1 MRFPYGIADF
11 RAISNEGY
19 FYVDRTDRIP
29 LIEDAGKQLLFLRP
43 RRFGKSLWLSVLEN
57 YYDLARADD
66 FERLFGGLKIGQ
78 NPTPLHNRYF
88 VMRWDFSIVDPGGDL
103 NAIRRSLFNY
113 INICIKD
120 MVARYSHWLE
130 GRMVDINPD
139 DGLASFQSLLSVI
152 DQTPYKLYLL
162 IDEYDNFANEVM
174 ISRLHGA
181 NRYEELV
188 EGEGIIKT
196 LFKGVKSG
204 ASGKGIDR
212 VFITGVSPVVLSD
225 ITSGYNVA
233 EDLSQRPRF
242 HDLCGFSAS
251 ELQAALEMVAIAH
264 GLDAAQVETAL
275 NLMRDFYNGYRFTS
289 EREERI
295 YNPTLVLYFLKR
307 LAEDGVFPKQLLD
320 DNLAMDRH
328 RIQYV
333 ARLPHGEA
341 LVNRAL
347 NPAEPLAISQLVNR
361 FGVQDMLTAPRTPD
375 FLATLLYYFGV
386 LTLAGRDAMGKLQ
399 LTIPNQVIRKLYVE
413 RLQEQLLPHYEEQE
427 QRQQVVERFYSTGDI
442 APLCELLEQK
452 YFKVFDNRDLRWSNE
467 LVVKTAFL
475 VTLFNDAFY
484 LMDSEPA
491 LERRYG
497 DLLLRVRP
505 DMRQYALLDH
515 LLEFKALSLKTVG
528 LTSAEL
534 VTKTREELRE
544 LPKVKE
550 SLHEAEQQLAAYRA
564 ILERPPGDPRPLH
577 THAVVCIGLER
588 LVW

>member
-1 MRFPYGIADF
+1 MQFPYGIADF
-11 RAISNEGY
+11 RKVREGGY

-29 LIEDAGKQLLFLRP
+29 LIEEMGSQLLFLRP
-43 RRFGKSLWLSVLEN
+43 RRFGKSLWLSTLEN

-88 VMRWDFSIVDPGGDL
+88 IFKLNFSVVSPDGDHA
-103 NAIRRSLFNY
+103 AIRGALFRY
-113 INICIKD
+113 INQRIHD
-120 MVARYSHWLE
+120 LAVRYPDWLGQQVGIE
-130 GRMVDINPD
+130 PEDAI
-139 DGLASFQSLLSVI
+139 ASLQSLLSAVSRS
-152 DQTPYKLYLL
+152 PYQLYVL

-174 ISRLHGA
+174 ISPLHGT

-188 EGEGIIKT
+188 QGEGIIKT
-196 LFKGVKSG
+196 FFKAVKDGSEG
-204 ASGKGIDR
+204 RGIDR
-212 VFITGVSPVVLSD
+212 VFLTGVSPVVLSD
-225 ITSGYNVA
+225 MTSGYNVTS
-233 EDLSQRPRF
+233 DLSADRDY
-242 HDLCGFSAS
+242 HDLCGFTEA
-251 ELQAALEMVAIAH
+251 ELRVALATVAAAH
-264 GLDAAQVETAL
+264 GLDAGQVETAL
-275 NLMRDFYNGYRFTS
+275 DLMRDFYNGYRFS
-289 EREERI
+289 IQREDRI
-295 YNPTLVLYFLKR
+295 YNPTLVLYFLKH
-307 LAEDGVFPKQLLD
+307 LARDGEYPARLLD
-320 DNLAMDRH
+320 DNLAMDRN

-333 ARLPHGEA
+333 ARLPHGET
-341 LVNRAL
+341 LINRAL

-361 FGVQDMLTAPRTPD
+361 FGVQDMLTAPKNPD

-386 LTLAGRDAMGKLQ
+386 LTLAGRNEWGELI

-413 RLQEQLLPHYEEQE
+413 RLQEQLLPAYDDQE
-427 QRQQVVERFYSTGDI
+427 QRQAVCRRFYTTGDLG
-442 APLCELLEQK
+442 PLCEFLEQK

-484 LMDSEPA
+484 IMDSEPA

-515 LLEFKALSLKTVG
+515 LLEFKALSLKVVG

-534 VTKTREELRE
+534 VKKSREELRE
-544 LPKVKE
+544 LPGVAAA
-550 SLHEAEQQLAAYRA
+550 LQEAEQQLAAYRD
-564 ILERPPGDPRPLH
+564 ILERPIGHPRPLH

-588 LVW
+588 LIW